1 MGGIIAGAFQAVFS
15 VIFGFVA
22 NLLGTITGFFMFA
35 AVNIFNFVTS
45 PDFISLSYTNAG
57 LQEGETGFNAFVY
70 LGWTLTRDL
79 TNIVFVI
86 ALVVIG
92 LGTALRI
99 SGYQAQKA
107 LPTLI
112 IIALLINFTPVILG
126 LIIDASNI
134 VTNFFIQGGFSGG
147 TTLSS
152 QVFGQWQNTME
163 LVGAAKFWDPVATN
177 KAMSAAIGSMVLVI
191 FNLAA
196 AIIYLLFAFLF
207 VLRYVALWI
216 LVILSPFA
224 FASYILPATRQ
235 VWTMWWKQFIQWCLI
250 TVIATFFLYLADYL
264 ISLTARGDLK
274 FEMEEM
280 SGLPGLAPIFN
291 GVLPYLIPL
300 ALLAVGLFASLSF
313 APQGAGAIIKAGQ
326 KGAEAGG
333 KTALRWTGR
342 GVSGLGK
349 GVGRQAARIS
359 GTGRA
364 AGTYKYLR
372 QSGMSRRA
380 AFGESARRTG
390 LRTKQQAK
398 AVIKHPVRE
407 IGWEARKLG
416 SEALGMTKNA
426 VAGAFKAT
434 HDVAKADVMATI
446 KGKKKGLRKGGC
458 PVCGNKNVAA
468 GADKCPTCGYTF

>member
-1 MGGIIAGAFQAVFS
+1 MGAVIAGAFQAVFS

-35 AVNIFNFVTS
+35 AVNIFEFVTS
-45 PDFISLSYTNAG
+45 PSFISLSYTNAG
-57 LQEGETGFNAFVY
+57 LNPGDPGFNAFVN
-70 LGWTLTRDL
+70 LGWMLTRDL

-177 KAMSAAIGSMVLVI
+177 KAMSAAIGSMVLVS
-191 FNLAA
+191 FNLVA

-207 VLRYVALWI
+207 IIRYVALWI

-224 FASYILPATRQ
+224 FASYILPHTRQ
-235 VWTMWWKQFIQWCLI
+235 VWSMWWKQFIQWCLV

-264 ISLTARGDLK
+264 IDLTARGTLK

-300 ALLAVGLFASLSF
+300 ALLAVGLFASISF
-313 APQGAGAIIKAGQ
+313 APQGAGAIIKGGQ
-326 KGAEAGG
+326 RAAQTGG
-333 KTALRWTGR
+333 KLTG
-342 GVSGLGK
+342 
-349 GVGRQAARIS
+349 QW
-359 GTGRA
+359 
-364 AGTYKYLR
+364 YLR
-372 QSGMSRRA
+372 S
-380 AFGESARRTG
+380 
-390 LRTKQQAK
+390 
-398 AVIKHPVRE
+398 VR
-407 IGWEARKLG
+407 G
-416 SEALGMTKNA
+416 
-426 VAGAFKAT
+426 
-434 HDVAKADVMATI
+434 VAKAPGKAADTYKTARTMGASRRRALGAAIFRPTRTWRRYKPPLPEASIRTYHTARRLGMPRRSALMAATRRWKEWTPAGPKTRAAQSGLVKAANQI
-446 KGKKKGLRKGGC
+446 WKSAVKPPKKK
-458 PVCGNKNVAA
+458 
-468 GADKCPTCGYTF
+468 

>member
-45 PDFISLSYTNAG
+45 PNFISLSYTNAG

-152 QVFGQWQNTME
+152 QVFGQWQNTMD

-177 KAMSAAIGSMVLVI
+177 KAMSAAIGSMVLVF
-191 FNLAA
+191 FNLLAA
-196 AIIYLLFAFLF
+196 LIYLLFALLF
-207 VLRYVALWI
+207 VIRYVALWI

-264 ISLTARGDLK
+264 ISLTARGDFK
-274 FEMEEM
+274 VEMEEM

-313 APQGAGAIIKAGQ
+313 AP
-326 KGAEAGG
+326 KGADAVIKGGRQGIQRAGIMAARG
-333 KTALRWTGR
+333 YGR
-342 GVSGLGK
+342 AMGQVARTPGRFAK
-349 GVGRQAARIS
+349 GVGQYTQRRRAERITRGIGRPISPGLIMEEGMEAEDLRGRVTRPTVRQRVAGGAKEVARATAF
-359 GTGRA
+359 GLKEAGFRDLKGKAKA
-364 AGTYKYLR
+364 AGKGLARASSEVLR
-372 QSGMSRRA
+372 ASV
-380 AFGESARRTG
+380 
-390 LRTKQQAK
+390 KQK
-398 AVIKHPVRE
+398 K
-407 IGWEARKLG
+407 
-416 SEALGMTKNA
+416 
-426 VAGAFKAT
+426 
-434 HDVAKADVMATI
+434 DD
-446 KGKKKGLRKGGC
+446 KKKEGGS
-458 PVCGNKNVAA
+458 A
-468 GADKCPTCGYTF
+468 